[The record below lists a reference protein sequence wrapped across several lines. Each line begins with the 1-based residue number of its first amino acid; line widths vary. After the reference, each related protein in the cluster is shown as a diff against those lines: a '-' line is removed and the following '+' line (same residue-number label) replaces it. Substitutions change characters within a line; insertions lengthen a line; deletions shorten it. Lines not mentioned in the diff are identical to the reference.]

1 MATCL
6 RNTLYTLHTCPT
18 SASSHPTA
26 LSPRLLQ
33 DPTGATYTRIRQWAG
48 TGGGYAGESLM
59 SGFLLVL
66 SVRPE
71 VSGFLPL
78 ISEGGRP
85 PYLYILLSR
94 KSRANFDGGA
104 TGLHLCRILRHQRF
118 TSPVNCLSQKMHSWL
133 FVQSKLFFHSK
144 NTQQVSNKEEGTL
157 GVQMC
162 VWGEGLPLKR
172 NSGFPVGGTYVF
184 VSGE

>member
-1 MATCL
+1 
-6 RNTLYTLHTCPT
+6 
-18 SASSHPTA
+18 
-26 LSPRLLQ
+26 
-33 DPTGATYTRIRQWAG
+33 
-48 TGGGYAGESLM
+48 M

-94 KSRANFDGGA
+94 KSCANFDGGA

-162 VWGEGLPLKR
+162 VGGGAPFKKELRFSNWWYVCICFRRVTWSTRGAHMYLEKSITGRTVVNVLFIVSFSLPCFLF
-172 NSGFPVGGTYVF
+172 SP
-184 VSGE
+184 